1 MDRITQEKKMIETM
15 IRLYCRRNHHA
26 QGLCDECDNLLAY
39 AQIRLD
45 RCPHG
50 NQKPTCDKC
59 TIHCYKPAMQEKI
72 RVVMRFSGPRMLFHR
87 PYMAISHLFRTMKKV
102 R

>member
-1 MDRITQEKKMIETM
+1 MDRITQEKKVIETM
-15 IRLYCRRNHHA
+15 MRLYCRQNHQV
-26 QGLCDECDNLLAY
+26 QGLCEECDTLLAY
-39 AQIRLD
+39 AHTRLD

-59 TIHCYKPAMQEKI
+59 TIHCYQPAMQEKI

-87 PYMAISHLFRTMKKV
+87 PFMAISHLIRTMKKV